1 MSSTAV
7 FDVMALLVS
16 ASLKGSIILLVALV
30 ALRVMRR
37 ASAAARHA
45 VLAAA
50 LAAFLLLPAAQMVAP
65 QWTLPVLPAAP
76 PEISALAQRM
86 APPAPGESLPLV
98 LESSGERTFSATAPP
113 IPEAHDGSGQAIA
126 AGLDWRHALV
136 ALWLCGAALI
146 LLRLF
151 AGVAGVWLLERR
163 ATMVT
168 DGGWLHTAHVLAQR
182 LGLAR
187 GVTLLHGDRGCVPLT
202 WGVLQPVV
210 WLPSGA
216 ADWDAERRTL
226 VLAHELAHVKRR
238 DAITQWIA
246 NLSLALHWF
255 NPLIWAAVRRLRTER
270 ERACD
275 DAVISLGTQPAMYA
289 EHLLDIVRAI
299 GDRGGPAVAMAMA
312 RRSQFEG
319 RLLAIL
325 DGSAPRTGLGPARML
340 MIASVAILLALPL
353 AGMTPALRGDAH
365 AMADVPGR
373 YAEEGGFPAGAGG
386 EGTTST
392 ADAPAGEGA
401 GKRAAI
407 RGGDVY
413 PRQPVVGAAS
423 EDSRATVGSLLAGK
437 ASGNRLLEQA
447 ASSGDSVTLLEIIA
461 AAAEI
466 SSSVERARV
475 LIRIARLETLDPS
488 VIAALIAATETMSS
502 GVEKARVLSAL
513 MTRHPAAAHTSGAE
527 LIGAIGSISSSVE
540 RAKLL
545 NAVLERQGQE
555 PRVLMLA
562 LTAAGSVP
570 STMERVRL
578 IRTTL
583 RSQPAALGAA
593 SPVLFALIDSIG
605 SSAER
610 ANLLVEIVQRPEIP
624 EPVLVRALES
634 SERVP
639 SGVERLRVLL
649 SAARVRTLSGPARSA
664 YIRSA
669 STISS
674 GTDRAAAL
682 SAILPEGPDAGSAT
696 PPRSN
701 RDEYQRSRNVY
712 AVSDTMSGVQ
722 RHVRVSWKGVEL
734 RAGEIVMTVRGGS
747 LEAEERRGPVDGSS
761 PMVKRR
767 MIVSVSG
774 GQPVYEYCIDDVVR
788 PIDAEARAWF
798 RGLLQEQAFASR

>member
-1 MSSTAV
+1 MSSAV
-7 FDVMALLVS
+7 MLDALPLLVS
-16 ASLKGSIILLVALV
+16 ASLKGSIILLVALTAV
-30 ALRVMRR
+30 RAMRR

-50 LAAFLLLPAAQMVAP
+50 LGAFLLLPVVQMVAP
-65 QWTLPVLPAAP
+65 QWSLAVLPATP

-86 APPAPGESLPLV
+86 TAPATGESLPWAA
-98 LESSGERTFSATAPP
+98 ESSGERASSVAGPSVPATN
-113 IPEAHDGSGQAIA
+113 DG
-126 AGLDWRHALV
+126 AGRSVDAVLDWRYALL

-146 LLRLF
+146 LLRLL
-151 AGVAGVWLLERR
+151 AGVASVWLLERR

-216 ADWDAERRTL
+216 AAWDAERRTL

-238 DAITQWIA
+238 DAVTQWIA
-246 NLSLALHWF
+246 NLSLVLHWF
-255 NPLIWAAVRRLRTER
+255 NPLIWVTVRRLRAER

-325 DGSAPRTGLGPARML
+325 DGSAPRTGLGGARML
-340 MIASVAILLALPL
+340 TIVGVALLLVLPL
-353 AGMTPALRGDAH
+353 AGMTPALRGDAS
-365 AMADVPGR
+365 ALIDLPGR
-373 YAEEGGFPAGAGG
+373 YAEEGGFPVGAGV
-386 EGTTST
+386 EATAST
-392 ADAPAGEGA
+392 AEATVGEGA
-401 GKRAAI
+401 ERAATG
-407 RGGDVY
+407 GGDAY
-413 PRQPVVGAAS
+413 PRRPVLGAAS
-423 EDSRATVGSLLAGK
+423 EDSRATVGSLLAGE
-437 ASGNRLLEQA
+437 ASGNRLLERA
-447 ASSGDSVTLLEIIA
+447 ASSGDSATLLEIIA

-513 MTRHPAAAHTSGAE
+513 MTRHPAAAHTSGAD

-540 RAKLL
+540 RANLL
-545 NAVLERQGQE
+545 NVVLERQGHE

-562 LTAAGSVP
+562 LTATASVP

-578 IRTTL
+578 IRTAL

-593 SPVLFALIDSIG
+593 SPVLFAVIDSIG
-605 SSAER
+605 SSVER
-610 ANLLVEIVQRPEIP
+610 ANLLVEIVQRPDIS

-634 SERVP
+634 SERIS

-664 YIRSA
+664 YIRAA

-674 GTDRAAAL
+674 GTNRAAAL
-682 SAILPEGPDAGSAT
+682 SAILPEGADAGSAT
-696 PPRSN
+696 PPRSS
-701 RDEYQRSRNVY
+701 RDEDQRSRNVY

-722 RHVRVSWKGVEL
+722 RHVRVSWQGVDL
-734 RAGEIVMTVRGGS
+734 RAGEIVATGRDGS
-747 LEAEERRGPVDGSS
+747 LEAEELRGPADGSS
-761 PMVKRR
+761 AMVKRR

-774 GQPVYEYCIDDVVR
+774 GKPVYEYCIDDVAR
-788 PIDAEARAWF
+788 PIDAETRAWF
-798 RGLLQEQAFASR
+798 RGLLEEQALASR